1 MKLQF
6 VLLSMGILLTL
17 SQNTNAT
24 DVCASELL
32 TQDLANKFCPQD
44 CKDAGAES
52 WSGVWLGR
60 SSMDCSGKPSNSP
73 NHNTKNGSICAC
85 TFKGCTDVNISYS
98 YNAANPAN
106 WTADAYYTP
115 CGATKEAAFPYY
127 ARKWTDNHLSVARG
141 TRVRIGP
148 EGSASNYVDEIVT
161 GDHLYVQCGGT
172 MAQGKERSHC
182 EVVNTPP
189 PIQKC
194 TEVTASFLPGK
205 DWGGAH
211 TWFTPCNAMPPA
223 HEPGGEDVFY
233 PWKSTAENTVSIKS
247 GTTVSMSP
255 VGRSYCIENVP
266 MSGAKVTIE
275 LSFDAKGNRVC
286 KIK

>member
-24 DVCASELL
+24 DVCASENIGAQV
-32 TQDLANKFCPQD
+32 TADKICPD
-44 CKDAGAES
+44 NCKKAGATS
-52 WSGVWLGR
+52 WGGIWLGK
-60 SSMDCSGKPSNSP
+60 SSMKCTEKAPE
-73 NHNTKNGSICAC
+73 NTAGSICGC
-85 TFKGCTDVNISYS
+85 TFTGCTDVNISYS
-98 YNAANPAN
+98 YNSANPAN
-106 WTADAYYTP
+106 WTADVYYTP

-148 EGSASNYVDEIVT
+148 EGTASNYVDETVT

-182 EVVNTPP
+182 EVVITPP

-211 TWFTPCNAMPPA
+211 IWFTPCNAVPPA

-255 VGRSYCIENVP
+255 FGRPYCIENVP